1 MTCAACQTHVRRA
14 LEETPGVA
22 RAAVNLMSGE
32 ATVVFDPAQVQ
43 PPMLI
48 EAVRDSGYEAEL
60 ASAEAR
66 PAGTELHSLALKAAV
81 SLILGAAS
89 MLAMQWMHSQAVQ
102 WALFAVTLFVMAWAG
117 RGIYVGAWKRTL
129 HGSADMNTLVALG
142 TGAAFLYSAAVT
154 MAPAF
159 FAAQGIGH
167 EVYYEAA
174 IFIIAF
180 VVTGRAIE
188 ERAKLQTTSA
198 LRKLMDLQAPTARV
212 LRDGVESEIPV
223 LNVVRGDVIVARPG
237 EKLPVD
243 GEVIDGESY
252 VDESMLTGEPEPVMK
267 AVGAQIAG
275 GTLNTTGSF
284 RYRATTLGEASV
296 LARIVALMRQ
306 AQVSR
311 APVER
316 VADRISGIFVPVVM
330 AIAAVTLAGWLVTGH
345 SWLEAAVAAVAV
357 LIIACPC
364 AMGLAVPTA
373 VMVASGR
380 AAEAGLLVKGGEALE
395 KLHRVDVVVLDKTG
409 TVTEGRPRVVTAE
422 IGDDALRWAAAVERR
437 SEHPIARAVVEYADS
452 RGLGGGE
459 VTEFQA
465 SPGRGVSGLVE
476 GHRINVG
483 AGIAV
488 TVDGEPAGT
497 LTIDDPVRATSRDA
511 IADLRGLGIDTVLLT
526 GDRAENAHRVAE
538 SIGIARVVAEALPNA
553 KVAEVRRLQDEG
565 HRVAMVGDGINDA
578 PVLAQADVGIAMGT
592 GTGVAIDAAEVTLL
606 RADLRTV
613 AQAIRLSRASWRVI
627 RQNLFWALAY
637 NVIAIPAAALGWLS
651 PVIASAAMA
660 ASSLSVVGNSLRLR
674 RVKL

>member
-1 MTCAACQTHVRRA
+1 
-14 LEETPGVA
+14 
-22 RAAVNLMSGE
+22 
-32 ATVVFDPAQVQ
+32 
-43 PPMLI
+43 
-48 EAVRDSGYEAEL
+48 
-60 ASAEAR
+60 
-66 PAGTELHSLALKAAV
+66 
-81 SLILGAAS
+81 
-89 MLAMQWMHSQAVQ
+89 
-102 WALFAVTLFVMAWAG
+102 
-117 RGIYVGAWKRTL
+117 
-129 HGSADMNTLVALG
+129 
-142 TGAAFLYSAAVT
+142 
-154 MAPAF
+154 
-159 FAAQGIGH
+159 
-167 EVYYEAA
+167 
-174 IFIIAF
+174 
-180 VVTGRAIE
+180 
-188 ERAKLQTTSA
+188 
-198 LRKLMDLQAPTARV
+198 
-212 LRDGVESEIPV
+212 
-223 LNVVRGDVIVARPG
+223 
-237 EKLPVD
+237 
-243 GEVIDGESY
+243 
-252 VDESMLTGEPEPVMK
+252 
-267 AVGAQIAG
+267 
-275 GTLNTTGSF
+275 
-284 RYRATTLGEASV
+284 
-296 LARIVALMRQ
+296 
-306 AQVSR
+306 
-311 APVER
+311 
-316 VADRISGIFVPVVM
+316 M